1 MNNAHQELKRL
12 SRDSYGRLLAYLSV
26 RSQDIMLAEDA
37 LGEAFVSALQTWNE
51 SSIPAKPEAWI
62 LTVARRKLIDGLRRK
77 HTLERVIHLL
87 GNEEVISE
95 SQHGDEINFP
105 DDRLKLLFVCAH
117 PAIDVSI
124 HTPLMLQTVL
134 GLNAAQ
140 IASAFL
146 VAPATMSQR
155 LVRAKSKIRDA
166 GIGFEFP
173 DTGDLPNR
181 LQAVLEAIYAAY
193 TVGWDG
199 FAGNDPKPKGLT
211 EEAIWLARMAMKLL
225 PDQPEAKGLLA
236 LLLFCEAR
244 RHARRNANGCFAPL
258 SEQDTNLWSQPML
271 QEAEALLKQASTS
284 NSLGQFQLEAAIQ
297 SAHTQGRLQ
306 GQTDWEN
313 LILLYAGLLQFA
325 PTLGAK
331 VSQAAA
337 IAEGRGFAAGLA
349 ALHEI
354 PVNAVKNY
362 QPYWSLKAHLFH
374 KGNDVSSAIESYQRA
389 IGLTEDASVREYLIQ
404 RLLQLSEG

>member
-12 SRDSYGRLLAYLSV
+12 SRDSYGRLLAYLSA

-37 LGEAFVSALQTWNE
+37 LGEAFVSALQTWTE

-77 HTLERVIHLL
+77 HTFERVIHLL
-87 GNEEVISE
+87 ENEEVIGE

-117 PAIDVSI
+117 PAIHVSI

-166 GIGFEFP
+166 GIGFALP
-173 DTGDLPNR
+173 DTGDLPDR

-193 TVGWDG
+193 TVGWDDI
-199 FAGNDPKPKGLT
+199 AGSDPRSKGLT
-211 EEAIWLARMAMKLL
+211 EEAIWLARMAMTLL
-225 PDQPEAKGLLA
+225 PDRPEAKGLLA

-244 RHARRNANGCFAPL
+244 CHARRTSNGCFVPL
-258 SEQDTNLWSQPML
+258 SEQDPNLWSQPML
-271 QEAEALLKQASTS
+271 KEAESLLKQASIS

-297 SAHTQGRLQ
+297 SAHVYGRLH

-313 LILLYAGLLQFA
+313 IILLYEGLLQVA
-325 PTLGAK
+325 PSLGAK
-331 VSQAAA
+331 ISQSAA
-337 IAEGRGFAAGLA
+337 IGEGRGFAAGLA
-349 ALHEI
+349 ALHEV
-354 PVNAVKNY
+354 PVDAVKNY

-374 KGNDVSSAIESYQRA
+374 KGNDVPSAMESYQRA
-389 IGLTEDASVREYLIQ
+389 IGLTEDASVHEYLLQ
-404 RLLQLSEG
+404 RLHQLSEG